1 VNPKLKKETILVV
14 EDEEDVA
21 ELVCLALG
29 RANFETLVA
38 SSGYEG
44 VCLSSEKRPTAIILD
59 IMLSRMDGFE
69 VIKRLKTDPRTSDI
83 PVIILSAK
91 TELESRIHGFELG
104 ADDYIPK
111 PFSPHE
117 LVLRLRAVLRRRHTL
132 MEALV
137 AGPLIVDPIALKVT
151 LNGRSLDLSLLEFK
165 LLSVLM
171 SRAGDILSREELLR
185 AVWGDDASV
194 TKRAVDTNIYRL
206 REKLKDSGDMMK
218 TVRGLGYLFTI
229 PERAA

>member
-1 VNPKLKKETILVV
+1 MNPKLKKETILVV

>member
-1 VNPKLKKETILVV
+1 Q
-14 EDEEDVA
+14 
-21 ELVCLALG
+21 
-29 RANFETLVA
+29 
-38 SSGYEG
+38 
-44 VCLSSEKRPTAIILD
+44 
-59 IMLSRMDGFE
+59 
-69 VIKRLKTDPRTSDI
+69 
-83 PVIILSAK
+83 
-91 TELESRIHGFELG
+91 LG

-117 LVLRLRAVLRRRHTL
+117 LVLRLRAVLRRRHVL

-171 SRAGDILSREELLR
+171 CSAGDILSREELLR

-194 TKRAVDTNIYRL
+194 TKRVVDTNIYRL
-206 REKLKDSGDMMK
+206 REKLKDAGDMMK

-229 PERAA
+229 PERAV

>member
-14 EDEEDVA
+14 EDEKDVA

-44 VCLSSEKRPTAIILD
+44 VCLSGEKRPTAIILD

-69 VIKRLKTDPRTSDI
+69 VIKRLKADPRTSDI

-117 LVLRLRAVLRRRHTL
+117 LVLRLRAVLRRRNTL
-132 MEALV
+132 MEVLV

-171 SRAGDILSREELLR
+171 CRAGDILSREELLR

-194 TKRAVDTNIYRL
+194 TKRVVDTNIYRL

-218 TVRGLGYLFTI
+218 TVRCLGYLFTI

>member
-1 VNPKLKKETILVV
+1 
-14 EDEEDVA
+14 
-21 ELVCLALG
+21 
-29 RANFETLVA
+29 
-38 SSGYEG
+38 
-44 VCLSSEKRPTAIILD
+44 
-59 IMLSRMDGFE
+59 
-69 VIKRLKTDPRTSDI
+69 
-83 PVIILSAK
+83 
-91 TELESRIHGFELG
+91 ESRIHGFQLG

-117 LVLRLRAVLRRRHTL
+117 LVLRLRAVLRRRNTL
-132 MEALV
+132 MEVLV

-171 SRAGDILSREELLR
+171 CRAGDILSREELLR
-185 AVWGDDASV
+185 TVWGDDASV
-194 TKRAVDTNIYRL
+194 TKRVVDTNIYRL

-229 PERAA
+229 PERAL

>member
-1 VNPKLKKETILVV
+1 MNLKLKKETILVV

-21 ELVCLALG
+21 ELVCLALE

-83 PVIILSAK
+83 PVIFLSAK
-91 TELESRIHGFELG
+91 TELESRIHGFQLG

-117 LVLRLRAVLRRRHTL
+117 LILRLRAVLRRRHTL

>member
-1 VNPKLKKETILVV
+1 MNPNLKKETILVV

-21 ELVCLALG
+21 ELVCLALE

-69 VIKRLKTDPRTSDI
+69 VIKRLKADPRTSDI

-91 TELESRIHGFELG
+91 TELESRIHGFQLG

-171 SRAGDILSREELLR
+171 CRAGDILSREELLS